1 MKSLTMVVLLLAG
14 VVLSQV
20 VTNIFQDTYIL
31 DALADISAQTGIPIV
46 VDTMVTGF
54 VTLELNE
61 VPLEQALQ
69 MILMPGGYVYKKM
82 DGFYF
87 VGSPD
92 PKNPA
97 YRFLTETEVIKLKH
111 ISVADAQEL
120 LPTHYKDYVRFSE
133 KTNTVSISA
142 PSEIV
147 EKFKRDLAKIDV
159 PIPQVKV
166 NVVVTEISK
175 GYSQELGLNSLTF
188 SFGAG
193 ESLNQEWQATIG
205 IVGGLLNLET
215 DIFGRILSQLK
226 LLEEEEKAKIT
237 ADPWIIV
244 KSGET
249 ASLFLGERQI
259 VLLEAEGAVSR
270 IESIDIGVR
279 MDITPKVLES
289 GEIELSLS
297 PRVSHFVG
305 ERLGN
310 IAIKQNEVSTTIR
323 VKNGQTVVIAGATVE
338 DKSQTSSGFPI
349 LSRIPLL
356 RYLFGGTTKTETE
369 KELYILL
376 KVDLQGSE

>member
-1 MKSLTMVVLLLAG
+1 M
-14 VVLSQV
+14 
-20 VTNIFQDTYIL
+20 
-31 DALADISAQTGIPIV
+31 
-46 VDTMVTGF
+46 
-54 VTLELNE
+54 
-61 VPLEQALQ
+61 
-69 MILMPGGYVYKKM
+69 
-82 DGFYF
+82 
-87 VGSPD
+87 
-92 PKNPA
+92 
-97 YRFLTETEVIKLKH
+97 
-111 ISVADAQEL
+111 
-120 LPTHYKDYVRFSE
+120 RFSE

-215 DIFGRILSQLK
+215 DIFGRILSRLK